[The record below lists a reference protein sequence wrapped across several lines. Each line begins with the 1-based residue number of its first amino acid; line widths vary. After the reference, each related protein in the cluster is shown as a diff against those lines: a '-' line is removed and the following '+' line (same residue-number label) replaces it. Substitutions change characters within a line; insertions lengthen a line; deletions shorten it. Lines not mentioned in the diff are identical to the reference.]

1 MRFIGIKPVSTAFNF
16 KIAGLT
22 AFNGINSGVN
32 GNKLEIKG
40 GKRVSLEWNRC
51 QRRLSEEMM
60 ALTAFNRI
68 NSEVNN
74 GI

>member
-1 MRFIGIKPVSTAFNF
+1 M
-16 KIAGLT
+16 
-22 AFNGINSGVN
+22 NSGVK

-68 NSEVNN
+68 TSEINN

>member
-1 MRFIGIKPVSTAFNF
+1 M
-16 KIAGLT
+16 
-22 AFNGINSGVN
+22 NSGVK

-60 ALTAFNRI
+60 ALMAFNRI
-68 NSEVNN
+68 TSEINN